1 MQLKTNLYRWET
13 ITWKERYFHIRS
25 MRGHPNHPN
34 GTRGSFTALSSAKGS
49 GNPFKIFYL
58 QMIAT
63 IYFKRDS
70 IYWQDIATSIF
81 ELFYFKFYFELLLD
95 LRHRSLLCWESFES
109 SDNAF
114 CLLKLEY
121 PDVPHPSWNTRSYIL
136 DFDDFGSNQTWSDLE
151 GRG

>member
-1 MQLKTNLYRWET
+1 MLWET

-34 GTRGSFTALSSAKGS
+34 GTRGIPTALSSAKSS
-49 GNPFKIFYL
+49 GNPLKSFTYKWPLLCIL
-58 QMIAT
+58 
-63 IYFKRDS
+63 KRES

-95 LRHRSLLCWESFES
+95 LRHGSLLCWESFES